1 MNPTLTKLL
10 KPLASLRITVALL
23 FICCVLVLAGTT
35 AQRDMGIQDVQHQF
49 FHSWIARIYFHYFQP
64 APKAGN
70 AYIPGWFPLPGGFT
84 LIILLLI
91 NLLAAHT
98 VRFKFNR
105 KRIGIILIHLGLIML
120 LAGEWV
126 TAHHAVESRMTIDV
140 GGTSNY
146 AEQISES
153 ELAIVD
159 PSPADHDN
167 VVAVGEPNLQHSARD
182 GQAIH
187 DPTLPFDV
195 KVVRWYDNAELHGPM
210 EQHAGIERLAD
221 AGTFKKFALEGISK
235 FSGTESERVDMPS
248 AFVSFSKDGK
258 QLGTYVLSTY
268 FERDKPQEVTVD
280 GKTYDVSLR
289 FRRYYKPY
297 TVTLNKF
304 THEVFPGTDMPRD
317 FASEIRLVDPSRHVD
332 REVRIWMNNPLRYN
346 GETFYQQSF
355 ANNDRTSILQVVHN
369 PGWLMPYLACTIGAL
384 GLVIHFGMNL
394 VSFLRRKFAAN
405 NQPISVPSRQAGRNS
420 ARPSRANGGDSYT
433 LKPQPTWAA
442 FGIPAAVLAIAV
454 LFVVSRTFP
463 PSRTADGF
471 DWESFGRLPI
481 QFEGRVQPIDSWARN
496 SLNVVSGHQF
506 VRDDKG
512 EYLPSVSPSQWL
524 LETITGTGKW
534 ADYRII
540 RIDHP
545 DIKQML
551 GLKVTEKD
559 FSWNELFKDPNNF
572 KKLDEQARLAAEV
585 PDKQR
590 DPYQN
595 QMIELHQRLGIFI
608 RVQQVNDAEFE
619 YTMGSRES
627 VPQLV
632 SAIET
637 VDPQFRQRVQSLDEM
652 GFKQAI
658 SEDLAKLDVD
668 KLNSEQRSAVAA
680 FMNRDERIKVNQR
693 LMAIPPDQKLFL
705 AAPLRPDEKWTAIS
719 DAALLGPQQMPQ
731 SAAMLLTIVSDF
743 ANGRAGDFNGNVA
756 KYQAQLQSALPDDMG
771 KVDYE
776 AFFNRFDPFL
786 LCTIFYITIFL
797 LALGSWMFWTKPLKR
812 TAYWLLVFTF
822 LVHTFGLFSRIY
834 ISGRPPVTNLYGASV
849 FIGWGIAF
857 FCIALEFIYRNTIAM
872 VTGAVAGFLT
882 MLVAAGLSSV
892 EGDTMKQLQA
902 VLDTNAWLA
911 THVVCVTLGYIATYL
926 AGLLAIV
933 YILRGIFSSSL
944 TKEESKDNAKMVYG
958 ILCFAMLFS
967 FVGTILGGIWA
978 DQSWGRF
985 WGWDPKE
992 NGAVL
997 VVLWNALILH
1007 TRWGGLVK
1015 ERGVM
1020 VLAIIGN
1027 IVTSWSFFGTNM
1039 LGIGLHSYGFMQS
1052 AQFWL
1057 VAFCLS
1063 QVALAAIGAFT
1074 PIRMWASFAGDE
1086 VRART
1091 PVTA

>member
-1 MNPTLTKLL
+1 MTTLSKLL

-23 FICCVLVLAGTT
+23 FISCVLVLAGTT

-49 FHSWIARIYFHYFQP
+49 FHSWVARIQLHYFQP

-70 AYIPGWFPLPGGFT
+70 SYIGGWFLLPGGFS

-126 TAHHAVESRMTIDV
+126 TAHHAVESQMPINV
-140 GGTSNY
+140 GSSANF
-146 AEQISES
+146 AQDIREA
-153 ELAIVD
+153 ELAATD

-167 VVAVGEPNLQHSARD
+167 VIVVGESALQRSARD
-182 GQAIH
+182 GHAIH
-187 DPTLPFDV
+187 DPKLPFDV
-195 KVVRWYDNAELHGPM
+195 KVERWYDNVNLRGPM
-210 EQHAGIERLAD
+210 EQGAGIERLAN
-221 AGTFKKFALEGISK
+221 AGSFQKFALEGISK

-248 AFVSFSKDGK
+248 AFVSFSKNG
-258 QLGTYVLSTY
+258 QPLGTYALSTY
-268 FERDKPQEVTVD
+268 FENDKPQELNVD
-280 GKTYDVSLR
+280 GKTYLLSLR
-289 FRRYYKPY
+289 FKRYYKPY
-297 TVTLNKF
+297 TVTLKKF
-304 THEVFPGTDMPRD
+304 THELFPGTDMPRD
-317 FASEIRLVDPSRHVD
+317 FASEIRLVDPARHVD
-332 REVRIWMNNPLRYN
+332 REVKIWMNNPLRYN

-355 ANNDRTSILQVVHN
+355 ANNDRTSILQIVHN
-369 PGWLMPYLACTIGAL
+369 PGWLMPYLACSIGAL
-384 GLVIHFGMNL
+384 GLVIHFGTNL
-394 VSFLRRKFAAN
+394 IVFLRRKFAAN
-405 NQPISVPSRQAGRNS
+405 NQAVTASSRQGSRNS
-420 ARPSRANGGDSYT
+420 ARPSRANGGESYT
-433 LKPQPTWAA
+433 LKPQPTWAI
-442 FGIPAAVLAIAV
+442 FGIPAAVLAFAV
-454 LFVVSRTFP
+454 LFVVSRTMP
-463 PSRTADGF
+463 PSRSADGF
-471 DWESFGRLPI
+471 DWEAFGRLPI

-496 SLNVVSGHQF
+496 SLNIVSGHQF

-512 EYLPSVSPSQWL
+512 EYLPNVSPSQWL
-524 LETITGTGKW
+524 LETISGTGKW
-534 ADYRII
+534 AEYKII

-572 KKLDEQARLAAEV
+572 KKLDEQARLASEV

-590 DPYQN
+590 DAYQS

-619 YTMGSRES
+619 YSMGSRES

-637 VDPQFRQRVQSLDEM
+637 VDPQFRQRVQSLDET

-668 KLNSEQRSAVAA
+668 KLTTEQRSAVGA

-693 LMAIPPDQKLFL
+693 LMGIPPDQKLFL
-705 AAPLRPDEKWTAIS
+705 AAPLRSGDKWAAIS

-731 SAAMLLTIVSDF
+731 SAAMFLNIVSDF
-743 ANGRAGDFNGNVA
+743 ASSRAGDFNGDVA
-756 KYQAQLQSALPDDMG
+756 KYQAQLQSAIPDDMS

-776 AFFNRFDPFL
+776 SFVNRFDPFL
-786 LCTIFYITIFL
+786 ICTIFYVTILL
-797 LALGSWMFWTKPLKR
+797 LALASWVFWTTPLKR

-822 LVHTFGLFSRIY
+822 LVHTFGLISRIY

-857 FCIALEFIYRNTIAM
+857 FCIALEFIFRNTIAM
-872 VTGAVAGFLT
+872 VTGATAGCLT

-933 YILRGIFSSSL
+933 YILRGILSSSL

-1007 TRWGGLVK
+1007 ARWGGLVK

-1020 VLAIIGN
+1020 VLAILGN

-1063 QVALAAIGAFT
+1063 QLALAAIGAFT
-1074 PIRMWASFAGDE
+1074 PIRLWASFAE
-1086 VRART
+1086 NQPKT
-1091 PVTA
+1091 PRVAATV

>member
-1 MNPTLTKLL
+1 M
-10 KPLASLRITVALL
+10 
-23 FICCVLVLAGTT
+23 
-35 AQRDMGIQDVQHQF
+35 
-49 FHSWIARIYFHYFQP
+49 
-64 APKAGN
+64 
-70 AYIPGWFPLPGGFT
+70 
-84 LIILLLI
+84 
-91 NLLAAHT
+91 
-98 VRFKFNR
+98 
-105 KRIGIILIHLGLIML
+105 
-120 LAGEWV
+120 
-126 TAHHAVESRMTIDV
+126 
-140 GGTSNY
+140 
-146 AEQISES
+146 
-153 ELAIVD
+153 AI
-159 PSPADHDN
+159 
-167 VVAVGEPNLQHSARD
+167 
-182 GQAIH
+182 
-187 DPTLPFDV
+187 
-195 KVVRWYDNAELHGPM
+195 
-210 EQHAGIERLAD
+210 
-221 AGTFKKFALEGISK
+221 
-235 FSGTESERVDMPS
+235 
-248 AFVSFSKDGK
+248 
-258 QLGTYVLSTY
+258 
-268 FERDKPQEVTVD
+268 
-280 GKTYDVSLR
+280 
-289 FRRYYKPY
+289 
-297 TVTLNKF
+297 
-304 THEVFPGTDMPRD
+304 
-317 FASEIRLVDPSRHVD
+317 
-332 REVRIWMNNPLRYN
+332 
-346 GETFYQQSF
+346 
-355 ANNDRTSILQVVHN
+355 
-369 PGWLMPYLACTIGAL
+369 
-384 GLVIHFGMNL
+384 
-394 VSFLRRKFAAN
+394 
-405 NQPISVPSRQAGRNS
+405 
-420 ARPSRANGGDSYT
+420 
-433 LKPQPTWAA
+433 
-442 FGIPAAVLAIAV
+442 

-463 PSRTADGF
+463 ASRSADGF
-471 DWESFGRLPI
+471 DWDSFSRLPI

-496 SLNVVSGHQF
+496 SLNIVSGHQF
-506 VRDDKG
+506 VRDEKG
-512 EYLPSVSPSQWL
+512 ESLPSVSPSQWL

-551 GLKVTEKD
+551 GLKETEKD
-559 FSWNELFKDPNNF
+559 FSWNELFKDPSNF
-572 KKLDEQARLAAEV
+572 KKLDEQARLAGEV

-590 DPYQN
+590 DSFQN

-608 RVQQVNDAEFE
+608 RVQQVNDSEFE
-619 YTMGSRES
+619 YSMAGRES

-637 VDPQFRQRVQSLDEM
+637 VDPQFRQRVQSLDEA

-705 AAPLRPDEKWTAIS
+705 AAPLRSDEKWMAIS

-731 SAAMLLTIVSDF
+731 SAALFLNIVSDF
-743 ANGRAGDFNGNVA
+743 ANGHAGDFNGDVA
-756 KYQAQLQSALPDDMG
+756 KYQAQLQNALPDDTG

-786 LCTIFYITIFL
+786 ICTILYVTIFI
-797 LALGSWMFWTKPLKR
+797 LALASWMLWTKPLKR
-812 TAYWLLVFTF
+812 TAYWLLIFTF
-822 LVHTFGLFSRIY
+822 VVHTFGLISRIY

-849 FIGWGIAF
+849 FIGWGIVF
-857 FCIALEFIYRNTIAM
+857 FCIALEFIFRNSIAM
-872 VTGAVAGFLT
+872 VTGATAGFLT

-902 VLDTNAWLA
+902 VLDTNFWLA
-911 THVVCVTLGYIATYL
+911 THVVCVTLGYTATYL

-1007 TRWGGLVK
+1007 ARWGGLVK
-1015 ERGVM
+1015 DRGVM

-1074 PIRMWASFAGDE
+1074 PMRWWASFAGTND
-1086 VRART
+1086 RINAGT
-1091 PVTA
+1091 PLTV